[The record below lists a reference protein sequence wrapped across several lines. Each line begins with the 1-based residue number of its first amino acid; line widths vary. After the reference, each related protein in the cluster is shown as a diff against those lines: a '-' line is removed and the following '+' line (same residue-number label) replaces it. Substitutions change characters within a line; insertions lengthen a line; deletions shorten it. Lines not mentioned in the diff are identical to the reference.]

1 MPSSPGRTSEP
12 RTVASVVTNST
23 TAITFPSG
31 TIRASDVGRTITGT
45 GITAGTTIAAVG
57 SATAATLSATAT
69 TSTTQTVTLGGPPGS
84 STGLGFTGW
93 SPETDAESLTQ
104 QVLSAGGA
112 GVNDPARLADSATR
126 VSQRNR

>member
-1 MPSSPGRTSEP
+1 MASSPGRSTDS

-45 GITAGTTIAAVG
+45 GITAGTTIASVQ

-69 TSTTQTVTLGGPPGS
+69 TSTTQTMTLGGYPQS
-84 STGLGFTGW
+84 ALGLGFVGW
-93 SPETDAESLTQ
+93 TNETDAEAA
-104 QVLSAGGA
+104 VYPIAAGA
-112 GVNDPARLADSATR
+112 GATAPSVLTDNITR
-126 VSQRNR
+126 VPQRNR